1 MLNYEWF
8 IYVYTSAEKA
18 VYGDREWYFFS
29 PLDRKYPNGV
39 RPNRAGLSGYWKA
52 TGTDR
57 AVATSQ
63 GKVKIGVKK
72 SLVFYKGKNPKGVK
86 TEWIMQEY
94 RLANDDNDDDDSS
107 GRTKNNF
114 GPFNSSM
121 RVRTDRDDWCYTI
134 IIIHVS
140 NKYRTLHELKF

>member
-1 MLNYEWF
+1 MSDRY
-8 IYVYTSAEKA
+8 IYIYTSAEKA

-57 AVATSQ
+57 AVVTSQ

-72 SLVFYKGKNPKGVK
+72 SLVFYKGKNPKGTK

-94 RLANDDNDDDDSS
+94 RLASDDVDDDSS
-107 GRTKNNF
+107 GRSKNNF

-121 RVRTDRDDWCYTI
+121 RVRTHRSRRCLI
-134 IIIHVS
+134 INYYICL
-140 NKYRTLHELKF
+140 KYVN